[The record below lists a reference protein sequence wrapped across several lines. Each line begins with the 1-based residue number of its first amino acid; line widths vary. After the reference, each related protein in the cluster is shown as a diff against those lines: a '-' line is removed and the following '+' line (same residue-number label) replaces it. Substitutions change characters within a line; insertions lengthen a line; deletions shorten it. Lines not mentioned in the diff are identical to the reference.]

1 MAMFQERFEPS
12 EQEDPSLNIEK
23 RLSFSAVSIET
34 VEAYLDSVESEP
46 QEKQIEEFK
55 KILNAIKINQSR
67 WIEPVLNLEY
77 FEIQIKPEYKKLRI
91 EYNQLKTDLEDVEIE
106 TDRKEDREKLF
117 EAFKN
122 DWDKFRRQYVNAKFM
137 PHLATSLEKVE
148 QGRESELLNKT
159 LEMIKDDIVRMANDY
174 FEAVKPILLSGI
186 MSEDPIEKHQAEIY
200 KKTKFEFEKLIKL
213 ADKAIKTSDDKEK
226 KVWYNELIDKW
237 NIFQDEHMVYEKQ

>member
-77 FEIQIKPEYKKLRI
+77 FEIQIKPEYKKPKILP
-91 EYNQLKTDLEDVEIE
+91 
-106 TDRKEDREKLF
+106 
-117 EAFKN
+117 A
-122 DWDKFRRQYVNAKFM
+122 
-137 PHLATSLEKVE
+137 
-148 QGRESELLNKT
+148 ES
-159 LEMIKDDIVRMANDY
+159 
-174 FEAVKPILLSGI
+174 
-186 MSEDPIEKHQAEIY
+186 
-200 KKTKFEFEKLIKL
+200 
-213 ADKAIKTSDDKEK
+213 
-226 KVWYNELIDKW
+226 
-237 NIFQDEHMVYEKQ
+237 